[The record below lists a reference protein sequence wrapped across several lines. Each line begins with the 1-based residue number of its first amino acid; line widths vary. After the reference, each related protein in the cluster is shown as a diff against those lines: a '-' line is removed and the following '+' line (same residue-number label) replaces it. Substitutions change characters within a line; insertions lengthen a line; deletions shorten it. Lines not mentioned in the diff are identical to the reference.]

1 MFLQR
6 RHTDGQK
13 AHAEMFNI
21 TNYWRNANQTYSEI
35 LPYTSLNGQYFKSL
49 QMTNAGEGVEKRE
62 SFYNGGE
69 KVMSHQQPPRKQCGV
84 FLRKLKIKLPY
95 DPEILF
101 LGIYPDKTIIQK
113 DTGLKNMEAPS
124 KTRLPYQVFI

>member
-1 MFLQR
+1 
-6 RHTDGQK
+6 
-13 AHAEMFNI
+13 
-21 TNYWRNANQTYSEI
+21 
-35 LPYTSLNGQYFKSL
+35 
-49 QMTNAGEGVEKRE
+49 MTNAGEGVEKRE